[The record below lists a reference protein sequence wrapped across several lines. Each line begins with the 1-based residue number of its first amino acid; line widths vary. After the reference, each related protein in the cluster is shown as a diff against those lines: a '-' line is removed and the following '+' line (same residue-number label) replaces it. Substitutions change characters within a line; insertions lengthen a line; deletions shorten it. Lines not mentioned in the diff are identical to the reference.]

1 MITEDMFHRCD
12 GFQCDK
18 CKSHNTI
25 TIIAY
30 TYQNSLFHEVWGYE
44 MLCKDCNHT
53 FIIKER

>member
-1 MITEDMFHRCD
+1 MFHRCD

-18 CKSHNTI
+18 CKSRNTI
-25 TIIAY
+25 AIIAY
-30 TYQNSLFHEVWGYE
+30 SYQNSLFHQVWGYE

>member
-1 MITEDMFHRCD
+1 MIEENFHKCD

-25 TIIAY
+25 AIIAY